1 MQARTLK
8 EIHRRDDAPKQ
19 YLQSCVPLIVTV
31 SLISCE
37 LHSVHSENC
46 ARTAFDGD
54 GCADVYCGDLE
65 FICVTRVPVESC
77 EQYMSCG
84 ECLGS
89 GDPHCGW
96 CVLHNVC
103 SRKDRCERAEEPQR
117 FTTRAEQCV
126 RLSVQPHNVSVTM
139 SEVQL
144 ILQTQNVP
152 SLSAG
157 VNCSFE
163 DFVETEGRIYGGR
176 VFCLSPATK
185 YVAPITK
192 DQGDQRIIKLYLKSK
207 ETGKKFASVDFV
219 FYNCSVHQ
227 S

>member
-1 MQARTLK
+1 MSSHLSQSG
-8 EIHRRDDAPKQ
+8 AP
-19 YLQSCVPLIVTV
+19 CVPADPNPTPAALCPELQAGGLRIAPAPAGCRGRTNFSSTSLLVNSIGQPSLLYENVVV
-31 SLISCE
+31 SEGRPIL
-37 LHSVHSENC
+37 
-46 ARTAFDGD
+46 R
-54 GCADVYCGDLE
+54 DLL
-65 FICVTRVPVESC
+65 FSPDHQFLYALTDKQVTRVPVESC
-77 EQYMSCG
+77 EQYSSCG

-126 RLSVQPHNVSVTM
+126 RLSVQPLNVSVTM

-152 SLSAG
+152 SLAAG

-185 YVAPITK
+185 FVAPITR
-192 DQGDQRIIKLYLKSK
+192 DQD
-207 ETGKKFASVDFV
+207 
-219 FYNCSVHQ
+219 
-227 S
+227 